1 MSTDKI
7 SSLKTNYSPK
17 NWLYKPFKDLLLKD
31 LLLKDLLLKD
41 LPLDLKDLLLK
52 DPPNKDLHHKV
63 KKEKKKLWC

>member
-1 MSTDKI
+1 MATDKI

-17 NWLYKPFKDLLLKD
+17 NWLYKP
-31 LLLKDLLLKD
+31 LKDLLLKD